1 MTDITIDPTP
11 GLEDEVAG
19 IQEVLRWLIRSVGL
33 PRKTIAD
40 CARACQEASEWAVM
54 QDDYA
59 ERLPAIRRNAAALFI
74 LNDALRDID
83 TFANIAAAAEATPS
97 AKGPH

>member
-1 MTDITIDPTP
+1 
-11 GLEDEVAG
+11 
-19 IQEVLRWLIRSVGL
+19 
-33 PRKTIAD
+33 
-40 CARACQEASEWAVM
+40 M

-97 AKGPH
+97 DKGPH